1 MHIVST
7 ISAILLGAV
16 TFGALDYVW
25 LSKVMK
31 EIYITGY
38 GRHIDVVNGAIAV
51 QPLAAVLFYV
61 LIPFGILYFA
71 VQGAVSWQMVLL
83 RGALLGAFGY
93 GLYNLTL
100 AAVLPDY
107 PWKMVFVD
115 WGWGIVATG
124 VVAVV
129 MFLVGIFFS

>member
-1 MHIVST
+1 MMNIVSMV
-7 ISAILLGAV
+7 IAGAA
-16 TFGALDYVW
+16 TFGVLDFLW

-31 EIYITGY
+31 ETYITGY
-38 GRHIDVVNGAIAV
+38 GRHIDVVNGSIAIH
-51 QPLAAVLFYV
+51 PLAALLFYV
-61 LIPFGILYFA
+61 LIQFGIVYFA
-71 VQGAVSWQMVLL
+71 VNGTHDWQTALL

-115 WGWGIVATG
+115 WTWGVVATG
-124 VVAVV
+124 VVATV
-129 MFLVGIFFS
+129 MFYVNSLFA